1 MNDAIRLLWA
11 ERLLNQECLDRLQD
25 LKHALQENTDG
36 AEVTEVAQAIQP
48 TLNKLKLL
56 EKRKHEFLQQAAKTS
71 MIDYGMDQSDIKE
84 RDTVLQLLQN
94 VHQGE
99 SQMRRELD
107 STKELLKRSKQFVDY
122 HINVMTQTAAND
134 TYVPR
139 ERLRLRIDVESRC
152 SIRMSDTDN
161 RIKEKVI
168 IYAFNICRLEHDGSR
183 SKC

>member
-107 STKELLKRSKQFVDY
+107 STKELLKRS
-122 HINVMTQTAAND
+122 
-134 TYVPR
+134 
-139 ERLRLRIDVESRC
+139 
-152 SIRMSDTDN
+152 
-161 RIKEKVI
+161 
-168 IYAFNICRLEHDGSR
+168 
-183 SKC
+183 